1 MKPETDHTGNHTISR
16 RLLYFP
22 AFLFFC
28 STLYSQEVITKDS
41 LIKITGKL
49 PMLNLENINLF
60 LTGSDISTASRP
72 VPPSGSDND
81 KTLIFLD
88 SLKSRASKTLI
99 TRKLYDFIIIPH
111 QSGPEKK
118 ITGSSDVSF
127 VGYSG
132 MRIRKIEIKR
142 LNVFGSN
149 INSPDFYDPNKI
161 EKLLNKTHLNTN
173 ENIIRKNLLFNEGDT
188 ISPLTLSDNERLI
201 RQLPYINDAR
211 ILIVPVSDTEADVI
225 VVTKDIYSLG
235 GKVSFSGLDK
245 GSFSV
250 FEKNIFGMGHEFG
263 IEIPYDSEFIDS
275 PGFGA
280 NYRINNIIKTF
291 SNLNIYF
298 YDGLGK
304 KTYGFDLSRN
314 LISAATKYAGG
325 ISIREMFTSD
335 DLDSLVVPAPV
346 KYNLQDYWLLRSF
359 LLNKESVSRL
369 ILGARYTNN
378 NVFSHPFILP
388 ESYHYLQR
396 YKMFL
401 GSVSFSVQKYYK
413 ANLIYGYG
421 RTEDIP
427 YGGLLNI
434 TLGKEINE
442 FKKRTYLG
450 SFLSVGESVSSL
462 GYFYGSAGF
471 GTFINDGQTEQG
483 ILSLRASFITNLSYL
498 GRSRIRNFVNFDYT
512 RGFDRYSDEYLDF
525 ISENGFSGFRNDSTG
540 NAQRLSLSIESVI
553 FSPVNIYGFRFA
565 AFGYADFGF
574 LFGTN
579 DFVGSGDMLSSIGFG
594 VRIRNDNLVLNT
606 LQIRFGF
613 FPYLPEYSR
622 VNQMIISGEQLLKP
636 NNFEPGP
643 PSLLLYK

>member
-1 MKPETDHTGNHTISR
+1 
-16 RLLYFP
+16 
-22 AFLFFC
+22 
-28 STLYSQEVITKDS
+28 
-41 LIKITGKL
+41 
-49 PMLNLENINLF
+49 
-60 LTGSDISTASRP
+60 
-72 VPPSGSDND
+72 
-81 KTLIFLD
+81 
-88 SLKSRASKTLI
+88 
-99 TRKLYDFIIIPH
+99 
-111 QSGPEKK
+111 
-118 ITGSSDVSF
+118 
-127 VGYSG
+127 
-132 MRIRKIEIKR
+132 
-142 LNVFGSN
+142 
-149 INSPDFYDPNKI
+149 
-161 EKLLNKTHLNTN
+161 
-173 ENIIRKNLLFNEGDT
+173 
-188 ISPLTLSDNERLI
+188 
-201 RQLPYINDAR
+201 
-211 ILIVPVSDTEADVI
+211 
-225 VVTKDIYSLG
+225 
-235 GKVSFSGLDK
+235 
-245 GSFSV
+245 
-250 FEKNIFGMGHEFG
+250 
-263 IEIPYDSEFIDS
+263 
-275 PGFGA
+275 
-280 NYRINNIIKTF
+280 
-291 SNLNIYF
+291 
-298 YDGLGK
+298 
-304 KTYGFDLSRN
+304 
-314 LISAATKYAGG
+314 
-325 ISIREMFTSD
+325 
-335 DLDSLVVPAPV
+335 
-346 KYNLQDYWLLRSF
+346 
-359 LLNKESVSRL
+359 
-369 ILGARYTNN
+369 
-378 NVFSHPFILP
+378 
-388 ESYHYLQR
+388 
-396 YKMFL
+396 MFL